1 MATIFRRMALLA
13 AVTATPAAA
22 QDFENLDALETR
34 IVAALGADIGTPGGP
49 LRPLDRRLKLAA
61 CPAPATVEPGPLG
74 AAVVRCE
81 PLGWRIR
88 VPVAKTVIA
97 SATMAKAEPVI
108 RKGDQVEFI
117 ARSGSFT
124 VSTVAIAEQDGGLS
138 DRIRVRTTG
147 SDGKKNAPVT
157 AEVIAAGQVG
167 LPGFK

>member
-1 MATIFRRMALLA
+1 MATIFRHMMLLTAVLA
-13 AVTATPAAA
+13 APAAA
-22 QDFENLDALETR
+22 QGFEDLDALETR
-34 IVAALGADIGTPGGP
+34 LVAALGADIGTPGGP

-61 CPAPATVEPGPLG
+61 CPSPATVEPGPLG

-81 PLGWRIR
+81 SLGWRIR

-97 SATMAKAEPVI
+97 SAAMARAEPVI

-124 VSTVAIAEQDGGLS
+124 VSTVAIAEQDGAPHE
-138 DRIRVRTTG
+138 RIRVRT
-147 SDGKKNAPVT
+147 SDANGRKNAPVT